1 MKMKKFRK
9 AIAIAVV
16 AVSLV
21 SLLGVGIFAKSF
33 SDYYDSLAL
42 KAGSWVSFRD
52 SQCANLTSQ
61 FNPPDTGNAGVYFY
75 IPNTGVTEEGIYHSN
90 NRKAYMELYEADITN
105 PDDYCCKYIGEF
117 AEINGVYRVF
127 YYSRQNADQV
137 EDIEDD
143 NHVELYLKIYVT
155 IDSRDS
161 TRNINAGIL
170 KYRIW
175 VE

>member
-1 MKMKKFRK
+1 M
-9 AIAIAVV
+9 
-16 AVSLV
+16 
-21 SLLGVGIFAKSF
+21 
-33 SDYYDSLAL
+33 
-42 KAGSWVSFRD
+42 
-52 SQCANLTSQ
+52 TSQ

-75 IPNTGVTEEGIYHSN
+75 TPNVGITEEGIYHTN
-90 NRKAYMELYEADITN
+90 NRKAYMELYEADRTN
-105 PDDYCCKYIGEF
+105 PDDYCCKYIDEF
-117 AEINGVYRVF
+117 AEINGVYRVY
-127 YYSRQNADQV
+127 YYSRQNADEV